1 MSYTDDA
8 VSMTT
13 EAMDKYRA
21 DDQGEVGAALVVV
34 GLSADRAA
42 KEKRIRDDMIVVA
55 HRAGASIR
63 QLADTSGLNRKTI
76 MNIVGTQSGLSD
88 G

>member
-8 VSMTT
+8 VAMTT
-13 EAMDKYRA
+13 EMMDKYRA
-21 DDQGEVGAALVVV
+21 GDQGELGVALVVV

-55 HRAGASIR
+55 HRAGASVR
-63 QLADTSGLNRKTI
+63 QLADTAGLDRKTI
-76 MNIVGTQSGLSD
+76 TNIVSGR
-88 G
+88 

>member
-21 DDQGEVGAALVVV
+21 DDQGEVGAAF
-34 GLSADRAA
+34 GCGRFERRPGSESEADA
-42 KEKRIRDDMIVVA
+42 
-55 HRAGASIR
+55 
-63 QLADTSGLNRKTI
+63 
-76 MNIVGTQSGLSD
+76 
-88 G
+88 